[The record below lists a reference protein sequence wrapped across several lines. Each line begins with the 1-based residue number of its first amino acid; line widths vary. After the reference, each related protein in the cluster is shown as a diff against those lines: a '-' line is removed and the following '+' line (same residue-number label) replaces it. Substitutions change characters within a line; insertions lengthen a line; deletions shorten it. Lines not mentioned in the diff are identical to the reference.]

1 MDESKLPYTFF
12 PDPELV
18 GIKPLI
24 CSPLNT
30 RRIQFQHDLDE
41 QLIEKDEFH
50 PQDNLNAQN
59 RSSDVRQVVHLEES
73 PRELLRDHP
82 ERLAR
87 ETIRGPRS
95 HHQTPY
101 ESSRHVIS
109 RDLLRVPEMSSRETI
124 RELPIPRRKARQR
137 LSRGSRDQ
145 EGNYHPSSWRIN
157 GKNHRR
163 KDVIA

>member
-24 CSPLNT
+24 CSPLNAP
-30 RRIQFQHDLDE
+30 RIQFQHDPDE
-41 QLIEKDEFH
+41 LLIEKDEFH
-50 PQDNLNAQN
+50 PHDNLNARN
-59 RSSDVRQVVHLEES
+59 RSSDVRQMVHLEAP

-82 ERLAR
+82 EKLAR

-95 HHQTPY
+95 HHETPY

-109 RDLLRVPEMSSRETI
+109 RDRMRVPETSSRETI
-124 RELPIPRRKARQR
+124 RELPIPRRKARPETIHGFPR
-137 LSRGSRDQ
+137 
-145 EGNYHPSSWRIN
+145 P
-157 GKNHRR
+157 RR
-163 KDVIA
+163 KLPP